1 MEDGATDITDAA
13 VTSMLAAQTHKLFG
27 RWDALIKSSAVT
39 NPWDFINILLSE
51 MDFAREFRSVIR
63 KARKILGQNI
73 TD

>member
-1 MEDGATDITDAA
+1 
-13 VTSMLAAQTHKLFG
+13 MLAAQTSKLFA
-27 RWDALIKSSAVT
+27 RWNALIKSSAVT

-73 TD
+73 TDLSGDFTYGVRNNG